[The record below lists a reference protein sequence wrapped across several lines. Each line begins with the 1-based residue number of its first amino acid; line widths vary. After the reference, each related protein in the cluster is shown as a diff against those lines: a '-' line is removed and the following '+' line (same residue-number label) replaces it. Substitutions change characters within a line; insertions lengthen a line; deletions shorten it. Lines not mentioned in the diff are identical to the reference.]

1 MANEISSNEQSL
13 PDQGA
18 APGSARL
25 PLPFDLTQPWG
36 RRLALVLV
44 AAVALAAIGYGLLW
58 LNQPP
63 LRPLYAGLEQRNL
76 AEVAQ
81 ALERLAIP
89 YRIDESTGALQV
101 PGDRLH
107 KIRLQL
113 AAEGLPRSGGQGFE
127 LLDQPS
133 GFGTSQFMENAR
145 YQRALEGE
153 LARSIASIGSVR
165 QARVHLAITRQSV
178 FVRDRQP
185 PSASVVIRLEPGR
198 VLDRSQVA
206 AITHLVSSSVPN
218 LTPDRVTVVDQLGGL
233 LSGAQRDQ
241 EVGLSHEQLEFTSK
255 LEKLYVRRIEEL
267 LTPIVGIGAVRAQVA
282 VEVDFSTGEETE
294 ERYLNPGQP
303 GVRSEQLREERTV
316 RPGAYG
322 IPGALSNQPPAPSQ
336 VGEAAGTTPDETET
350 PANQRSEST
359 RNYELD
365 KRVRYTKHQPGQ
377 VKRVTAAVLL
387 DDKMVRDADGELVRE
402 SFTPEEIERL
412 SKLIRQAVGFDE
424 ARGDQVDV
432 MNAAFAVSDLDQEPE
447 HVPWWKTAWFAE
459 LVRIGLV
466 ALFAL
471 LVLLMVVRPA
481 IRGLLRRTEVSVL
494 DPEQPGQLSRDG
506 ADGSEPRQLG
516 SPGRADDE
524 GLEDDVVRLSMSA
537 APLDPKHPTDLDGRV
552 RIVKDLISDDPRR
565 AVQVVKQWM
574 AQDG

>member
-1 MANEISSNEQSL
+1 MATDISSNEQSVA
-13 PDQGA
+13 DQSA
-18 APGSARL
+18 APRFARL
-25 PLPFDLTQPWG
+25 PLPMDLTQPWG
-36 RRLALVLV
+36 RRVVLVLV
-44 AAVALAAIGYGLLW
+44 AAVALGVVGYGLLW
-58 LNQPP
+58 VNQPP
-63 LRPLYAGLEQRNL
+63 FRPLYAGLEDRNL

-81 ALERLAIP
+81 ALDRLAIP
-89 YRIDESTGALQV
+89 YRIDEGTGALQV
-101 PGDRLH
+101 PGDQLH
-107 KIRLQL
+107 KVRLQL

-185 PSASVVIRLEPGR
+185 PSASVVIQLEPGR

-233 LSGAQRDQ
+233 LSAPERDR
-241 EVGLSHEQLEFTSK
+241 ELGLSHDQLEFTSR

-282 VEVDFSTGEETE
+282 VEVDFSVGEETE
-294 ERYLNPGQP
+294 ELYLNPDQP
-303 GVRSEQLREERTV
+303 GVRSEQLREEHTL
-316 RPGAYG
+316 RPGPYG
-322 IPGALSNQPPAPSQ
+322 IPGALSNQPPATSQ
-336 VGEAAGTTPDETET
+336 VGDTATAHGGEKQTPL
-350 PANQRSEST
+350 NQRSEST

-365 KRVRYTKHQPGQ
+365 KRVRYIRHQPGQ

-387 DDKMVRDADGELVRE
+387 DDKMVRNDDGELVRE

-412 SKLIRQAVGFDE
+412 SLLIRQAVGFDE

-432 MNAAFAVSDLDQEPE
+432 MNAAFAASELDQTPE
-447 HVPWWKTAWFAE
+447 QVPWWKTSWFAE
-459 LVRIGLV
+459 LVRIGLF
-466 ALFAL
+466 ALFGL

-481 IRGLLRRTEVSVL
+481 MRGLVRRTEVAVL

-506 ADGSEPRQLG
+506 AAGSGARQLG
-516 SPGRADDE
+516 APGNAGDE
-524 GLEDDVVRLSMSA
+524 ELEDDVVRLSMPA

-574 AQDG
+574 AHDG